1 MTTLAAPAARPA
13 PPAPSPTGRGG
24 TSPAPAGPD
33 QNAARTLPGSTAAA
47 EPVADPDRNGSP
59 PAGAGTGGTGAV
71 AGPVG
76 QRPVGRDGTGV
87 AGPVGQRAVGGD
99 GTGAG
104 RGMLDGVTVRAAS
117 TVLVG
122 RQQELAGLREALG
135 RARAGEPATAL
146 VGGEAGVGK
155 TRLLEEFG
163 ALAAVDGARVLVG
176 QCLELGEAGL
186 PFAPFAAALREVL
199 RRDGPAVLAG
209 YEAEFARL
217 LPELARVPAG
227 AVPPTGL
234 PVSDTPRGYLFDLVA
249 DLFRRIAEDRPLV
262 LVIEDLHWADRST
275 RDLIGFLVRAARAA
289 RLLLVC
295 TYRTDELHRGHPLRP
310 FLAEL
315 DRARGVD
322 RVELSRLDRG
332 GTAAILADLLGA
344 EPAPRAVDDVHRRT
358 QGNPFFIEELAAAGD
373 PVGCAA
379 LPETLRDLLL
389 ARVDRL
395 PEPAQRVLRIA
406 AAGGTRFAHQLLA
419 EVAGLPEPELEDALR
434 AAVAAQ
440 LVVADPDGDYEFRHA
455 LVREAVHDELLPG
468 EHARLHARY
477 AAAIEAQPHLVAAGR
492 APAEIAH
499 HWYAAHDHP
508 RALVAARVAACA
520 AADRYAY
527 AEQSRLL
534 ERVLELWE
542 LVPDAA
548 ERLGMDHLRV
558 LEETLAAA
566 TTAGDYNRALT
577 LTRAALAEVDPDTEP
592 LRAARLLDQRGRLL
606 ALLGKSDG
614 TDEIRRAYE
623 LAVGVPDGPERV
635 RLLADIAAH
644 LVRIDP
650 EQAASVAV
658 EAMTAAE
665 AIGEDVALL
674 PTRIA
679 MLCRTSRKISDLGLA
694 ELRRAEALARAT
706 GNAPGLV
713 SALVHLSDVLYELG
727 RYAESEEAAAAGVT
741 EARRFGISRST
752 GAYLLSNRAEALIAL
767 GRWDEADAA
776 CAEAARID
784 PPGVSGLHWLQLRA
798 GLRLARAHPTADELV
813 GRALAFLARPY
824 LWPNHRLPLREL
836 RIEAALAADDKVA
849 ALQAARA
856 ALADERLADLP
867 REGWPVLTA
876 AAGTAALVGDA
887 DLAGAV
893 AGLAAALPAR
903 YPAERAHAAQVTAIL
918 AGAGV
923 DGGAGVGGASA
934 GDADGA
940 GGGVL
945 PAWRAAVEAW
955 RAAGQPYPL
964 GRALLGLAEAAA
976 AAGERDVVA
985 DAVREAADIAA
996 RLGATP
1002 LGEQAAVL
1010 ARRVGLRGGGRPGPD
1025 LLTSREQE
1033 VLRLVAEGHSNSRIA
1048 EQLFISPKTASVHV
1062 SRIIAKLDVSNRVEA
1077 AALAHRLGL
1086 LTTPAP
1092 APRRPSASS

>member
-1 MTTLAAPAARPA
+1 M
-13 PPAPSPTGRGG
+13 
-24 TSPAPAGPD
+24 
-33 QNAARTLPGSTAAA
+33 
-47 EPVADPDRNGSP
+47 
-59 PAGAGTGGTGAV
+59 
-71 AGPVG
+71 
-76 QRPVGRDGTGV
+76 
-87 AGPVGQRAVGGD
+87 
-99 GTGAG
+99 
-104 RGMLDGVTVRAAS
+104 TVRAAS

-122 RQQELAGLREALG
+122 RQRELAELRAALG
-135 RARAGEPATAL
+135 RARAGEPVTVL

-155 TRLLEEFG
+155 TRLLEEFR
-163 ALAAVDGARVLVG
+163 AHVAAAGARMLVG

-199 RRDGPAVLAG
+199 RRDGPAPFAG

-217 LPELARVPAG
+217 LPELARVPA
-227 AVPPTGL
+227 AAAPAGL
-234 PVSDTPRGYLFDLVA
+234 PVSDTPRGYLFDLVCE
-249 DLFRRIAEDRPLV
+249 LFGRIAAERPLV

-315 DRARGVD
+315 DRARGVE
-322 RVELSRLDRG
+322 RVELGRLDRD
-332 GTAAILADLLGA
+332 GTAAILADLIGA
-344 EPAPRAVDDVHRRT
+344 EPAPRAVDDVHERT

-373 PVGCAA
+373 PVGCAT

-419 EVAGLPEPELEDALR
+419 EVAGLPELELEDALR

-508 RALVAARVAACA
+508 RALVAARAAASA

-548 ERLGMDHLRV
+548 DRLAMDHLRV

-566 TTAGDYNRALT
+566 VTAGDYNRALT
-577 LTRAALAEVDPDTEP
+577 LTRAGLAEVDSAAEP
-592 LRAARLLDQRGRLL
+592 LRAARLLYQRGRLL
-606 ALLGKSDG
+606 ALLGKTDG
-614 TDEIRRAYE
+614 TAEVREGYR
-623 LAVGVPDGPERV
+623 LAADTPDGPERV

-644 LVRIDP
+644 LVKIDP
-650 EQAASVAV
+650 GQAASI
-658 EAMTAAE
+658 AAE
-665 AIGEDVALL
+665 AMAGAEAVGEETALL
-674 PTRIA
+674 ATRIA
-679 MLCRTSRKISDLGLA
+679 MLCRTARAPDLGLV

-706 GNAPGLV
+706 GNASALV

-727 RYAESEEAAAAGVT
+727 SYAESAEAAAGGVA
-741 EARRFGISRST
+741 EARRVGISRST

-767 GRWDEADAA
+767 GRWDEADEA
-776 CAEAARID
+776 CAQAARID

-798 GLRLARAHPTADELV
+798 GLRLARAHPAADELT

-824 LWPNHRLPLREL
+824 LWPNLRLPLREL
-836 RIEAALAADDKVA
+836 RIEAALAVADKVEA
-849 ALQAARA
+849 VAAARA
-856 ALADERLADLP
+856 ALADERLPGLP
-867 REGWPVLTA
+867 REGWSLLSATA
-876 AAGTAALVGDA
+876 RAAALVA
-887 DLAGAV
+887 D
-893 AGLAAALPAR
+893 AGLAAEVAEVAAALPAR
-903 YPAERAHAAQVTAIL
+903 YPAERAHAAQIPAIL
-918 AGAGV
+918 AGIDGTGGRVRAGEGAV
-923 DGGAGVGGASA
+923 AGTRVAGAGA
-934 GDADGA
+934 
-940 GGGVL
+940 VL
-945 PAWRAAVEAW
+945 AAWRAAVAAW
-955 RAAGQPYPL
+955 RAAGPPYPL

-976 AAGERDVVA
+976 AVGERDEVA
-985 DAVREAADIAA
+985 AAVGETAEIAG
-996 RLGATP
+996 RLGAVP
-1002 LGEQAAVL
+1002 LAEQAATL

-1062 SRIIAKLDVSNRVEA
+1062 SRIIAKLDVGNRVEA

-1086 LTTPAP
+1086 LEPPAGP
-1092 APRRPSASS
+1092 PDQRRGR

>member
-1 MTTLAAPAARPA
+1 
-13 PPAPSPTGRGG
+13 
-24 TSPAPAGPD
+24 
-33 QNAARTLPGSTAAA
+33 
-47 EPVADPDRNGSP
+47 
-59 PAGAGTGGTGAV
+59 
-71 AGPVG
+71 
-76 QRPVGRDGTGV
+76 
-87 AGPVGQRAVGGD
+87 
-99 GTGAG
+99 
-104 RGMLDGVTVRAAS
+104 MLDGVTARAAS

-122 RQQELAGLREALG
+122 RQPELAGLREALG
-135 RARAGEPATAL
+135 RARAGDPVTVL

-163 ALAAVDGARVLVG
+163 AHATGAGARLLIG

-186 PFAPFAAALREVL
+186 PFAPFAAALRDVL
-199 RRDGPAVLAG
+199 RHDGPAAFAG

-227 AVPPTGL
+227 AAAPTGL

-249 DLFRRIAEDRPLV
+249 DLFRRIAEERPLV
-262 LVIEDLHWADRST
+262 LLIEDLHWADRST
-275 RDLIGFLVRAARAA
+275 RDLIGFLVRAARAT

-295 TYRTDELHRGHPLRP
+295 TFRTDELHRGHPLRP

-322 RVELSRLDRG
+322 RIELGRLDRD

-344 EPAPRAVDDVHRRT
+344 EPAARAVDDVHGRT

-373 PVGCAA
+373 PVGCAV

-419 EVAGLPEPELEDALR
+419 EVAGLPEAELEDALR
-434 AAVAAQ
+434 AAVAGQ

-455 LVREAVHDELLPG
+455 LFREAVHDDLLPG

-508 RALVAARVAACA
+508 RALTAARAAAAA

-542 LVPDAA
+542 LVPDAGD
-548 ERLGMDHLRV
+548 RLGMDHLRL
-558 LEETLAAA
+558 LEETVAAA
-566 TTAGDYNRALT
+566 NTAGDLSRALT
-577 LTRAALAEVDPDTEP
+577 LTRAALAEVDSAAEP

-614 TDEIRRAYE
+614 AAELGEAYR
-623 LAVGVPDGPERV
+623 LAAGVPDGPERV
-635 RLLADIAAH
+635 GLLSDIAAH
-644 LVRIDP
+644 LMKVDP
-650 EQAASVAV
+650 AQAASVA
-658 EAMTAAE
+658 AE
-665 AIGEDVALL
+665 ATVGAEAVGADLALL

-679 MLCRTSRKISDLGLA
+679 MLCRTQGIPDLGLG
-694 ELRRAEALARAT
+694 ELRRAEALARA
-706 GNAPGLV
+706 ADDARALV
-713 SALVHLSDVLYELG
+713 SALVYLSDVLYELG
-727 RYAESEEAAAAGVT
+727 RYAESEEAAAAGVS
-741 EARRFGISRST
+741 EARRVGISRSI

-798 GLRLARAHPTADELV
+798 GLRLARAHPAADELV

-836 RIEAALAADDKVA
+836 GIEAALAADDKVA
-849 ALQAARA
+849 ALAASRA
-856 ALADERLADLP
+856 ALADERLVDLA
-867 REGWPVLTA
+867 REGWPVLSA
-876 AAGTAALVGDA
+876 VARVAALVGDSA
-887 DLAGAV
+887 LAAEASAV
-893 AGLAAALPAR
+893 AAVLPAR
-903 YPAERAHAAQVTAIL
+903 YPAELAHAAQVTAIL
-918 AGAGV
+918 TGVEFSADAPAAPAEQSGARVERPGAPAEQSDAAV
-923 DGGAGVGGASA
+923 EDGGVAVGRRSGPAQRPGAA
-934 GDADGA
+934 
-940 GGGVL
+940 L
-945 PAWRAAVEAW
+945 PAWREAVAQW
-955 RAAGQPYPL
+955 RAVGQPYPL
-964 GRALLGLAEAAA
+964 GRALLALAEAAA
-976 AAGERDVVA
+976 AAGERDEVA
-985 DAVREAADIAA
+985 GAVREAAEIAT
-996 RLGATP
+996 RLGAAP
-1002 LGEQAAVL
+1002 LGEQAATL
-1010 ARRVGLRGGGRPGPD
+1010 ARRVGLRGAGRPGPD

-1048 EQLFISPKTASVHV
+1048 ERLFISPKTASVHV
-1062 SRIIAKLDVSNRVEA
+1062 SRIIAKLDVTNRVEA

-1086 LTTPAP
+1086 LDPTPPATPAQ
-1092 APRRPSASS
+1092 RRGR

>member
-1 MTTLAAPAARPA
+1 MTTLAAP
-13 PPAPSPTGRGG
+13 PTGGRER
-24 TSPAPAGPD
+24 TASSTRPAGPVPP
-33 QNAARTLPGSTAAA
+33 PGGAPGPA
-47 EPVADPDRNGSP
+47 GQQ
-59 PAGAGTGGTGAV
+59 PAGAGPAATGAAGPAGGTGD
-71 AGPVG
+71 
-76 QRPVGRDGTGV
+76 RPVGRDGT
-87 AGPVGQRAVGGD
+87 
-99 GTGAG
+99 AG
-104 RGMLDGVTVRAAS
+104 RHGMLDGVTVRAAS

-122 RQQELAGLREALG
+122 RQEELTSLRGALG
-135 RARAGEPATAL
+135 RARAGEPATVL

-155 TRLLEEFG
+155 TRLIEEFG
-163 ALAAVDGARVLVG
+163 VRAGGAGARVLVG

-199 RRDGPAVLAG
+199 RRDGPAAFAG

-227 AVPPTGL
+227 VAAPTGL

-249 DLFRRIAEDRPLV
+249 DLFGRIAEERTLV

-322 RVELSRLDRG
+322 RVELARLDRD

-344 EPAPRAVDDVHRRT
+344 DPAARAVDDVHGRT
-358 QGNPFFIEELAAAGD
+358 QGNPFFIEQLAAAGD

-434 AAVAAQ
+434 SAVAAQ

-477 AAAIEAQPHLVAAGR
+477 AAAIEVQPHLVAAGR

-508 RALVAARVAACA
+508 RALVAARLAACA

-548 ERLGMDHLRV
+548 DRLGMDHLRV

-566 TTAGDYNRALT
+566 NTAGDLSRALT
-577 LTRAALAEVDPDTEP
+577 LTRAALAEVDTDTEP

-614 TDEIRRAYE
+614 AAELGEAYR
-623 LAVGVPDGPERV
+623 LAAGVPDGAERV
-635 RLLADIAAH
+635 GLLADIAAH
-644 LVRIDP
+644 LMKVDP
-650 EQAASVAV
+650 KQAASVAG
-658 EAMTAAE
+658 EAMAGAE
-665 AIGEDVALL
+665 ALGADLALL

-679 MLCRTSRKISDLGLA
+679 MLRRTDQTPDLGLA
-694 ELRRAEALARAT
+694 ELRRVEARARAT
-706 GNAPGLV
+706 DNAPALV
-713 SALVHLSDVLYELG
+713 SALVYLSDVLYELG
-727 RYAESEEAAAAGVT
+727 SYQESAEAAAAGVA
-741 EARRFGISRST
+741 EARRVGISRSI

-798 GLRLARAHPTADELV
+798 GLRLARAHPAADELV

-824 LWPNHRLPLREL
+824 LWPNHRLPLHEL
-836 RIEAALAADDKVA
+836 RIEAALAADDKVEA
-849 ALQAARA
+849 VRAARA
-856 ALADERLADLP
+856 ALADERLVDLP
-867 REGWPVLTA
+867 REGWPVLSA
-876 AAGTAALVGDA
+876 AARTAALVGDA
-887 DLAGAV
+887 DLAGEV
-893 AGLAAALPAR
+893 STVAAALPAR
-903 YPAERAHAAQVTAIL
+903 YPAEEAHAAQVTAIL
-918 AGAGV
+918 ARA
-923 DGGAGVGGASA
+923 
-934 GDADGA
+934 DAA
-940 GGGVL
+940 L
-945 PAWRAAVEAW
+945 PGWRAAVAAW
-955 RAAGQPYPL
+955 RATGQSFPL

-976 AAGERDVVA
+976 AAGSRDDVA
-985 DAVREAADIAA
+985 AAVREAGDIAA

-1086 LTTPAP
+1086 LGATAP
-1092 APRRPSASS
+1092 DPRRPSAAS

>member
-1 MTTLAAPAARPA
+1 MTPAPPPAAAPTRTGGPTAASGPTVAPA
-13 PPAPSPTGRGG
+13 PPAGATVVVPPAAGPAAVTAPTADRAD
-24 TSPAPAGPD
+24 PHRPAG
-33 QNAARTLPGSTAAA
+33 G
-47 EPVADPDRNGSP
+47 G
-59 PAGAGTGGTGAV
+59 GAGSA
-71 AGPVG
+71 
-76 QRPVGRDGTGV
+76 
-87 AGPVGQRAVGGD
+87 
-99 GTGAG
+99 
-104 RGMLDGVTVRAAS
+104 RGMLDAVTVRAAS

-122 RQQELAGLREALG
+122 RQDELGSLRAALA
-135 RARAGEPATAL
+135 RARAGQAGTVL

-163 ALAAVDGARVLVG
+163 ALVTAGGDRLLVG

-199 RRDGPAVLAG
+199 RRDGPAVFSG
-209 YEAEFARL
+209 YEPEFARL
-217 LPELARVPAG
+217 LPELARVPAV
-227 AVPPTGL
+227 AAAPPGPAL
-234 PVSDTPRGYLFDLVA
+234 SDTPRGYLFDLVGE
-249 DLFRRIAEDRPLV
+249 LFHRLATARPLV

-275 RDLIGFLVRAARAA
+275 RDLIGFLVRAARTA
-289 RLLLVC
+289 RMLLVC

-315 DRARGVD
+315 DRARGVE
-322 RVELSRLDRG
+322 RIELGRLDRD

-344 EPAPRAVDDVHRRT
+344 EPATRAVDDVHERT

-373 PVGCAA
+373 PVGCAT

-395 PEPAQRVLRIA
+395 PDAAQRVLRIA

-440 LVVADPDGDYEFRHA
+440 LVVADPEGDYEFRHA

-477 AAAIEAQPHLVAAGR
+477 AAAIEAQPQLVAAGR

-508 RALVAARVAACA
+508 RALLAARVAARA

-548 ERLGMDHLRV
+548 DRLGMDHLAV
-558 LEETLAAA
+558 LEETLDAA
-566 TTAGDYNRALT
+566 TTAGDYGRAIT
-577 LTRAALAEVDPDTEP
+577 LARAALAEVDADAEP
-592 LRAARLLDQRGRLL
+592 LRAARLFDRRGRLL

-614 TDEIRRAYE
+614 SAELREAYR
-623 LAVGVPDGPERV
+623 LAAGVPDGPQRV

-650 EQAASVAV
+650 EQAAAVAA
-658 EAMTAAE
+658 EAHTAAE
-665 AIGEDVALL
+665 SLGEDLALL

-679 MLCRTSRKISDLGLA
+679 MLCRTDQAPDLGLA
-694 ELRRAEALARAT
+694 ELRRAEARARAA
-706 GNAPGLV
+706 GNAPALV
-713 SALVHLSDVLYELG
+713 SALVHLSDVLFELG
-727 RYAESEEAAAAGVT
+727 RYAESAEAAAAGVA
-741 EARRFGISRST
+741 EARRVGISRST

-776 CAEAARID
+776 CVEASRID

-798 GLRLARAHPTADELV
+798 GLRLARAHPRADELV
-813 GRALAFLARPY
+813 GRALGFLARPY
-824 LWPNHRLPLREL
+824 LWPNHRLPLHEL
-836 RIEAALAADDKVA
+836 RIEAALAADDKVEA
-849 ALQAARA
+849 GRAARA
-856 ALADERLADLP
+856 ALADDRLPHLP
-867 REGWPVLTA
+867 REGWPVLAAAARTA
-876 AAGTAALVGDA
+876 ARTDDRDLAASVAALAA
-887 DLAGAV
+887 D
-893 AGLAAALPAR
+893 LPAR
-903 YPAERAHAAQVTAIL
+903 HPAERAHAAQVTALL
-918 AGAGV
+918 APAGR
-923 DGGAGVGGASA
+923 A
-934 GDADGA
+934 
-940 GGGVL
+940 L
-945 PAWRAAVEAW
+945 PAWQAAVEAW
-955 RAAGQPYPL
+955 RADGQPYAL
-964 GRALLGLAEAAA
+964 GRALLALAEAAA
-976 AAGERDVVA
+976 AAGERERA
-985 DAVREAADIAA
+985 GAAVEEATAIAR

-1002 LGEQAAVL
+1002 LAEQAAAL
-1010 ARRVGLRGGGRPGPD
+1010 ARRVGLRGARAGTD
-1025 LLTSREQE
+1025 LLTARERE

-1048 EQLFISPKTASVHV
+1048 ERLFISPKTASVHV
-1062 SRIIAKLDVSNRVEA
+1062 SRIIAKLDVGNRIEA

-1086 LTTPAP
+1086 LDPD
-1092 APRRPSASS
+1092 RD

>member
-1 MTTLAAPAARPA
+1 
-13 PPAPSPTGRGG
+13 
-24 TSPAPAGPD
+24 
-33 QNAARTLPGSTAAA
+33 
-47 EPVADPDRNGSP
+47 
-59 PAGAGTGGTGAV
+59 
-71 AGPVG
+71 
-76 QRPVGRDGTGV
+76 
-87 AGPVGQRAVGGD
+87 
-99 GTGAG
+99 
-104 RGMLDGVTVRAAS
+104 MLDGVTVRAAS

-122 RQQELAGLREALG
+122 RQEELAELRAALG
-135 RARAGEPATAL
+135 RARAGEPVTVL

-155 TRLLEEFG
+155 TRLLEEFR
-163 ALAAVDGARVLVG
+163 AHVAAAGARMLVG

-186 PFAPFAAALREVL
+186 PFAPFAAVLREVL
-199 RRDGPAVLAG
+199 RRDGPAPFAG

-217 LPELARVPAG
+217 VPELARVPAAV
-227 AVPPTGL
+227 AVPAGL
-234 PVSDTPRGYLFDLVA
+234 PASDTPRGYLFDLVCE
-249 DLFRRIAEDRPLV
+249 LFGRIAEERPLV

-322 RVELSRLDRG
+322 RVELSRLDRD
-332 GTAAILADLLGA
+332 GTAAILADLIGA
-344 EPAPRAVDDVHRRT
+344 EPAPRAVDDVHERT

-373 PVGCAA
+373 PVGCAT

-419 EVAGLPEPELEDALR
+419 EVAGLPELELEDALR
-434 AAVAAQ
+434 AAVASQ

-477 AAAIEAQPHLVAAGR
+477 AVAIEAQPHLVAAGR

-508 RALVAARVAACA
+508 RALVAARTAASA

-548 ERLGMDHLRV
+548 DRLGMDHLRV

-566 TTAGDYNRALT
+566 VTAGDYTRALT
-577 LTRAALAEVDPDTEP
+577 LTRAALAEVDSAVEP
-592 LRAARLLDQRGRLL
+592 LRAGRLLYQRGRLL
-606 ALLGKSDG
+606 ALLGKTDG
-614 TDEIRRAYE
+614 TAEVREGYR
-623 LAVGVPDGPERV
+623 LAAGTPDGPERV
-635 RLLADIAAH
+635 RLLADIATH
-644 LVRIDP
+644 LVKIDP
-650 EQAASVAV
+650 GEAGSV
-658 EAMTAAE
+658 AAE
-665 AIGEDVALL
+665 AMAAAEAAGEGVALL
-674 PTRIA
+674 ATRIA
-679 MLCRTSRKISDLGLA
+679 MLCRTGRAPDLGLV
-694 ELRRAEALARAT
+694 ELRRAEALARAS
-706 GNAPGLV
+706 GNAPALV

-727 RYAESEEAAAAGVT
+727 AYAESAEAAAGGVA
-741 EARRFGISRST
+741 EARRVGISRST

-767 GRWDEADAA
+767 GRWDEADEA
-776 CAEAARID
+776 CAQAARID

-798 GLRLARAHPTADELV
+798 GLRLARAHPAADELV

-824 LWPNHRLPLREL
+824 LWPNLRLPLREL
-836 RIEAALAADDKVA
+836 RIEAALAAGDKVESGSA
-849 ALQAARA
+849 AWS
-856 ALADERLADLP
+856 ALADERLFDLP
-867 REGWPVLTA
+867 REGWPLLSA
-876 AAGTAALVGDA
+876 AARAAALVGDA
-887 DLAGAV
+887 GLAAEV
-893 AGLAAALPAR
+893 ARMAAALPAR
-903 YPAERAHAAQVTAIL
+903 YPAEKAHAAQVTAIL
-918 AGAGV
+918 AGI
-923 DGGAGVGGASA
+923 
-934 GDADGA
+934 DGA
-940 GGGVL
+940 GGQVPAADAAGARPAGPGGVL
-945 PAWRAAVEAW
+945 AAWRVAVAAW
-955 RAAGQPYPL
+955 REAGPPYPL

-976 AAGERDVVA
+976 TLGERDEVA
-985 DAVREAADIAA
+985 AAVREAAEIAG

-1002 LGEQAAVL
+1002 LAEQAATL

-1062 SRIIAKLDVSNRVEA
+1062 SRIIAKLDVGNRVEA

-1086 LTTPAP
+1086 LEPPASVP
-1092 APRRPSASS
+1092 DRRHAR